1 MPTYAPD
8 EMNRRRLLSQLRL
21 AEQRLD
27 EIHALLADQMETPER
42 RVARQYMM
50 RRTAAMARTAG
61 EVRFIKDR
69 GSDKSEWGWGVPG
82 PSQREMDPEFKFDPK
97 HLKPL
102 ARSLRSALAALGHA
116 MSAYTVFGKIK
127 SALISP
133 DGALGGRGYIQK
145 IPDMR
150 RQLMN
155 VVEALSAFT
164 DTVYD
169 ELHASHWDPSQNEP
183 GQRERGEVIEIMQD
197 VEDIKTD
204 PEGWAEGEEA
214 EMDENGGGES

>member
-1 MPTYAPD
+1 
-8 EMNRRRLLSQLRL
+8 
-21 AEQRLD
+21 
-27 EIHALLADQMETPER
+27 
-42 RVARQYMM
+42 
-50 RRTAAMARTAG
+50 
-61 EVRFIKDR
+61 
-69 GSDKSEWGWGVPG
+69 
-82 PSQREMDPEFKFDPK
+82 
-97 HLKPL
+97 
-102 ARSLRSALAALGHA
+102 LAALGHA

-204 PEGWAEGEEA
+204 PDGWAEGEEA